1 MVIKSDHES
10 TETEREVESAKMTK
24 IRKGIIGLLHLSGS
38 TSKSFQIE
46 YWMREYPGYIL
57 SSMHNF
63 RNLLGR

>member
-10 TETEREVESAKMTK
+10 TETEREVESAK
-24 IRKGIIGLLHLSGS
+24 S

-57 SSMHNF
+57 SLMRNF